1 MDIIEITNKTRKE
14 YNKMKKQESLK
25 LKWTLLKAKLFKRN
39 ISPDDTRTLQAH
51 EDSQGLLRDYYISNT
66 YLQNGASYT
75 CVNTVIEDLENNRFV
90 YRGML
95 QGADNAIGI
104 IESNV
109 PLSEIVAS
117 PDGNIKLQEM
127 LSVENATKVRNQYYR
142 KIGEK
147 QEPLENHSTFFGKPD
162 FALGTILKGN
172 KGEFTFSSGISEDI
186 EEMLCQEREE
196 MKREERMRNEESI
209 EIDLGGGMVI
219 AKQNCWLER
228 ESGVQFAGIN
238 DSALYYKYMPENVI
252 KTEDKK
258 YVYIGKVQIGEIKN
272 VDANPDKPIQ
282 FVRPFTYENVV
293 LWTEGKNLIQYFL
306 EEKLN
311 GLNLTLGEIFTNENI
326 KNSTK
331 EGKRTFIGG
340 VTKDNEGECIKIND
354 IPETVRKAAE
364 EYIIQKENKK
374 ADKIIKFE

>member
-51 EDSQGLLRDYYISNT
+51 MDSQGLLRDYYISNT

-75 CVNTVIEDLENNRFV
+75 CVNTVMEDVENNRFI

-95 QGADNAIGI
+95 QGADNAVGI

-109 PLSEIVAS
+109 PLAEIVAS

-127 LSVENATKVRNQYYR
+127 LLAENSAKVRNQYYR

-162 FALGTILKGN
+162 FPLGKILKGN
-172 KGEFTFSSGISEDI
+172 KGEFTFSSEISEDI

-196 MKREERMRNEESI
+196 IKREERMRNKESV

-219 AKQNCWLER
+219 AKQNCWLEQ

-238 DSALYYKYMPENVI
+238 DSALYYKYMPEGVI
-252 KTEDKK
+252 QTEDKK
-258 YVYIGKVQIGEIKN
+258 YVYIGKVQIGEVKN
-272 VDANPDKPIQ
+272 MEVNPNKPIQ

-293 LWTEGKNLIQYFL
+293 LWTQGKNLIQYFL
-306 EEKLN
+306 EEKFN
-311 GLNLTLGEIFTNENI
+311 GLNFSLGEIFTNENI

-331 EGKRTFIGG
+331 KGKQVYIGG
-340 VTKDNEGECIKIND
+340 VTKDSEGECKNIKD
-354 IPETVRKAAE
+354 IPETVIKTVE
-364 EYIIQKENKK
+364 EHMIQKENKK
-374 ADKIIKFE
+374 DDKIIKFE